1 MTHHR
6 LAAGIAAGTL
16 SVVATVTSLPLLA
29 VGSGE
34 ESTGCAAAVEPAD
47 DGTPSIVGAFALAV
61 ADLTA
66 WWANSDRGQPAQ
78 LNLPIEDVIA
88 LYITEGD
95 AEGVRGDIAF
105 AQAVHET
112 GYFTNEDTAI
122 NNFAG
127 IGHPDH
133 ADSGR
138 TFPDALTGV
147 RAQIQ
152 LLKKY
157 ALGNDATLARPDVAP
172 DAGASATTWGGLA
185 GTWASS
191 TRYWT
196 SIDALYQ
203 SMLEHA
209 GARDAS
215 HLAPPAPGACRVE
228 PLALSDGYA
237 LPVDPIWYDQYP
249 EWFTKTHHDYPA
261 TDIPVPTGT
270 PLYAVTNGAVVSTPT
285 SGRCGI
291 GVVINGDDGAQY
303 TYCHGLPASHA
314 VATGDHVR
322 AGQFLMSSA
331 SSGNSTGPH
340 LHFGIRVDGQNRCP
354 QRLLVAIADGQ
365 VLDPGTLP
373 SAGCTH

>member
-1 MTHHR
+1 MTHNR
-6 LAAGIAAGTL
+6 VATGIAGGTL
-16 SVVATVTSLPLLA
+16 TVIATLTGLPLLA
-29 VGSGE
+29 VGSGDGPD
-34 ESTGCAAAVEPAD
+34 GCVPVVEPAD
-47 DGTPSIVGAFALAV
+47 DGTPSILGASTLTV

-66 WWANSDRGQPAQ
+66 WWANSNRGQPAQ
-78 LNLPIEDVIA
+78 LSMPIEDVIA

-105 AQAVHET
+105 GQAVHET
-112 GYFTNEDTAI
+112 GHFTNRDTA
-122 NNFAG
+122 NNNLAG

-133 ADSGR
+133 ADSGLSY
-138 TFPDALTGV
+138 PDALIGV

-157 ALGNDATLARPDVAP
+157 TLGNDVTLARPDVAP

-196 SIDALYQ
+196 SIDAVYR

-209 GARDAS
+209 GSGDAS
-215 HLAPPAPGACRVE
+215 QAPPEPTTCRVP
-228 PLALSDGYA
+228 PLAVSGGYA
-237 LPVDPIWYDQYP
+237 LPVDPIWYDEHP
-249 EWFTKTHHDYPA
+249 DWFTKTHHDYPA
-261 TDIPVPTGT
+261 ADIPVPTGT
-270 PLYAVTNGAVVSTPT
+270 PLYAVTNGAVVSTPS

-291 GVVINGDDGAQY
+291 GVVLNGDDGAQY
-303 TYCHGLPASHA
+303 TYCHGLPGSHA

-340 LHFGIRVDGQNRCP
+340 LHFGIRVDGHNRCP
-354 QRLLVAIADGQ
+354 QRFLVAIADGQ
-365 VLDPGTLP
+365 VVDPGTLP